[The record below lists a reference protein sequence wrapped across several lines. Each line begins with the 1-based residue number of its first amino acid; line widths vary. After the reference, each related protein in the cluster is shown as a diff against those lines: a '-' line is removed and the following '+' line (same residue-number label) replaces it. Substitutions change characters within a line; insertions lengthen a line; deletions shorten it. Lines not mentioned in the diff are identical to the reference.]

1 MDFESGKY
9 KFKMQHRSS
18 VVAAAFARDSRS
30 LVTAGFRN
38 ILVWNMRTGALSHTL
53 QRHQDFITD
62 IKFSDCGRFLLSASL
77 DKQIIVWEYDIGAS
91 VAAYTAHCP
100 LRRFTVSN
108 DLMSILYAP
117 ENVDYVA
124 VVRPNAS
131 LGAILRGEESNSV
144 PEPMVQAQAFA
155 FMFSGTKARVKTS
168 RSCAIL

>member
-1 MDFESGKY
+1 
-9 KFKMQHRSS
+9 MQHRSS

-62 IKFSDCGRFLLSASL
+62 VKFSSCGRFLLSASL
-77 DKQIIVWEYDIGAS
+77 DKQILIWEYDIGSS
-91 VAAYTAHCP
+91 VASFTAHCP
-100 LRRFTVSN
+100 LRHFTVSSN
-108 DLMSILYAP
+108 LMSITYAP

-124 VVRPNAS
+124 VVKPNKA
-131 LGAILRGEESNSV
+131 LGAILRGDESNSV

-155 FMFSGTKARVKTS
+155 FAFSGTKARVKTS
-168 RSCAIL
+168 RSCTIL